1 MITISS
7 QEDISHIILLNIYN
21 RFYSN
26 ELQKILAQFIK
37 ILSSPAFRISVRK
50 SWLM

>member
-26 ELQKILAQFIK
+26 ELQKYS
-37 ILSSPAFRISVRK
+37 LSLLKF
-50 SWLM
+50 